1 MRAQQALVA
10 VDSMMAV
17 ETRSVIDVD
26 DMDTDPG
33 HEDVGERPATEKAFA
48 SQRQDRDSVA
58 APFTQHEKRTLRKT
72 AKQLMEFRYYVSSRD
87 RRPNA
92 RAYAWFAPRHDA
104 VQTCSARR
112 RFCLQV

>member
-1 MRAQQALVA
+1 MQAPVA
-10 VDSMMAV
+10 VDSVMAV
-17 ETRSVIDVD
+17 ETRSDIDMD

-33 HEDVGERPATEKAFA
+33 HDDVGERPATGRAFA
-48 SQRQDRDSVA
+48 SQRQDRDSAA

-92 RAYAWFAPRHDA
+92 LTYVFCVPSRPRPDLFRA
-104 VQTCSARR
+104 
-112 RFCLQV
+112 